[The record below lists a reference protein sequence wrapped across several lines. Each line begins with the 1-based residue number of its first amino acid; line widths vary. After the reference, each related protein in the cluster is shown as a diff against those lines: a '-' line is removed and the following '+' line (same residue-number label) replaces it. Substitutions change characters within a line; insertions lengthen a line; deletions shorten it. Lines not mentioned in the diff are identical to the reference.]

1 MTGIEKALHIL
12 ATEGHAALQCHAQTS
27 NAATVQTVQE
37 VLLAGRSLG
46 LTDLRD
52 PIIFDL
58 FRRVSFE
65 DAASGFAAVLDDQ
78 SRVEERALDAQHAY
92 WEARDDYSRNLL
104 ITRGY
109 IADMNR
115 AVDRAEYLCGT
126 GINASAYPPS
136 TTKAIDDLIN
146 ARARLSRSAD
156 TARSA
161 ELNAMEALHKMAM
174 LQHELAALRVAPGLA
189 TDL

>member
-12 ATEGHAALQCHAQTS
+12 ATEGHAALQCQTP

-78 SRVEERALDAQHAY
+78 SRVEERALDAQRAY